1 MQDMRAYP
9 PTPPPLPKKRK
20 TNKNIIKRNSHL
32 LWTTSMHEY
41 TDFMSKCQTNVNIN
55 ATTSKCD
62 RMILL
67 HAYL

>member
-1 MQDMRAYP
+1 MQDMHAYP
-9 PTPPPLPKKRK
+9 PTPPPPPKKWK
-20 TNKNIIKRNSHL
+20 TNKNIIKI